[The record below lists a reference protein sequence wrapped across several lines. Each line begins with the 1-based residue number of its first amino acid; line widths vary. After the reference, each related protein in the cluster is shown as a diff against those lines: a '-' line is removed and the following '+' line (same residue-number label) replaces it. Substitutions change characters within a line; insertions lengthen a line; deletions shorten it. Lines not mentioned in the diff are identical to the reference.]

1 MKKILLILMACLLV
15 VGAADAQGKKKKG
28 KKGDSPVIEGCQKVR
43 ESDYATYDRFTQFT
57 TKDMD
62 RYFTP
67 FDYSGMCSIT
77 QEKEPEWGSLKPV
90 MNYLEKVSRATL
102 TMCAIYA
109 VNPNIE
115 DTKEHKRIADEGR
128 EEALKAVECFEA
140 WKVRNEWRNKIQYRV
155 AEVDY
160 RYFKGASYFDDQ
172 SGDELIHVGVILYFG
187 TKKKPVF
194 DPDTTTRTFADIK
207 FFPNDA
213 TIVESWYSHLDEI
226 SVRVVPEDR
235 SAVERFGF
243 VGIVHALDV
252 AHRQIAAG
260 RVDVRVRRAQMMQV
274 AAAVALLKTASGLRP
289 DVLAVEVSA
298 QLVRIEQDRVCR
310 AVVRVGFRPVV
321 YQRTVADVG

>member
-172 SGDELIHVGVILYFG
+172 SGDEIIHVGVILYFG

-226 SVRVVPEDR
+226 SEYLKENDR
-235 SAVERFGF
+235 KGLLLIGHCDNQGTEAYIKGLSRQRAVA
-243 VGIVHALDV
+243 VKKALVTRGVDATRIDV
-252 AHRQIAAG
+252 EAHGDEEPIGDNSTYEG
-260 RVDVRVRRAQMMQV
+260 RVQNNRVSIKIQ
-274 AAAVALLKTASGLRP
+274 
-289 DVLAVEVSA
+289 
-298 QLVRIEQDRVCR
+298 
-310 AVVRVGFRPVV
+310 
-321 YQRTVADVG
+321 

>member
-172 SGDELIHVGVILYFG
+172 SGDEIIHVGVILYFG

-226 SVRVVPEDR
+226 SEYLKENDR
-235 SAVERFGF
+235 KGLLLIGHCDNQGTEAYIKGLS
-243 VGIVHALDV
+243 
-252 AHRQIAAG
+252 RQ
-260 RVDVRVRRAQMMQV
+260 R
-274 AAAVALLKTASGLRP
+274 
-289 DVLAVEVSA
+289 AVEVKKA
-298 QLVRIEQDRVCR
+298 LVARGVDATRIDVEAHGDEEPIGDNSTYEGRVQNN
-310 AVVRVGFRPVV
+310 RVSIKV
-321 YQRTVADVG
+321 Q